1 MRKITPDIPLC
12 YWSWALEIVRVRDIQ
27 PLDYGV
33 FSKDYHRTTHSSRY
47 FSSLKATS
55 RITPM
60 CVISANIYQGKEL
73 LLTHLT

>member
-33 FSKDYHRTTHSSRY
+33 FSKDYPFLKILLVIKGNKSDYSHVCNFCKYLSRERA
-47 FSSLKATS
+47 FADAFNL
-55 RITPM
+55 
-60 CVISANIYQGKEL
+60 G
-73 LLTHLT
+73 